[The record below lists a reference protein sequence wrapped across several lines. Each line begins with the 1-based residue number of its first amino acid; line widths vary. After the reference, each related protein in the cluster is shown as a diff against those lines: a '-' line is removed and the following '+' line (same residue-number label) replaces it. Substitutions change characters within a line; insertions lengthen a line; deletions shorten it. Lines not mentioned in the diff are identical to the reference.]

1 MSDNE
6 KSLFPDRVPVVIQRS
21 HVEKDLQKLRM
32 QYMSTPKDQPLSGIV
47 EYIADKLQ
55 LPRVSNVSILVGEY
69 GTWNLETTLRKYIK
83 TTMTKMGSST
93 YSI

>member
-1 MSDNE
+1 MQVKLEGCSPHHFHFQLTYSKEQRQRMSDNE

-21 HVEKDLQKLRM
+21 YVEKDLQKLRM

-55 LPRVSNVSILVGEY
+55 LPRLSNVTILVGE
-69 GTWNLETTLRKYIK
+69 
-83 TTMTKMGSST
+83 
-93 YSI
+93 

>member
-21 HVEKDLQKLRM
+21 HAEKDLQKLRM
-32 QYMSTPKDQPLSGIV
+32 QYMSTPKDQPLSSIV

-55 LPRVSNVSILVGEY
+55 LPRLSNVTILVGE
-69 GTWNLETTLRKYIK
+69 
-83 TTMTKMGSST
+83 
-93 YSI
+93 